1 MDNHAKEVK
10 TNQGQATASGFR
22 LTSYILLALAAFVLA
37 VFLLRHFWLRVTP
50 YQQAVS
56 LIKAGKAASAL
67 PILEQLSLQH
77 PENANLFPWLA
88 QGYLSCERIAEGRIA
103 LDTALRM
110 GLPASDVIDAVK
122 AYGNFYEQR
131 GDYEEAEKLFQSASS
146 TCPPP
151 IINESRA
158 KLYFDWAEDNLDE
171 DNVEQAIVHFEQAG
185 KLSNFI
191 QEPLRSTIPRRLAE
205 GYKRLAASSEASGDY
220 KQAAEMLEKS
230 LIANDQPSTRMALAQ
245 IYTQL
250 NRIDKAIENYQ
261 VIADADQDNLE
272 ARHHLVDLLIQ
283 SNNLTGAQEAL
294 VELIDKEKSI
304 ENYQQ
309 LVDVDLRMKNYAGA
323 VHALEDACELGEKPE
338 LYTQLLNVL
347 NDWQAVLTKEHK
359 LEEAASVK
367 GHAERVAEQ
376 LNQLLL
382 DKSDENGL
390 DDKMDNKFAAAKN
403 LPVALVS
410 SRVWLSSGSF
420 TPEGEIK
427 IKNITGRPVRD
438 LTLTAIFYDHTLKH
452 KNGTVS
458 LPVAT
463 PASAPFA
470 ASGLRTLYFSCP
482 ETVKADHQLAVKLF
496 WQRNFL
502 KEFPVA
508 KLP

>member
-1 MDNHAKEVK
+1 MTQSTKEVK
-10 TNQGQATASGFR
+10 TNTASGFR
-22 LTSYILLALAAFVLA
+22 LTSFILLALAAFVLA
-37 VFLLRHFWLRVTP
+37 MFLLRHFWLRVTP

-56 LIKAGKAASAL
+56 LIRAGKAASAL

-77 PENANLFPWLA
+77 PENASLFPWLA

-122 AYGNFYEQR
+122 AYANFYEQR

-146 TCPPP
+146 TCSPSM
-151 IINESRA
+151 INEGRV

-171 DNVEQAIVHFEQAG
+171 DNVEQAIVHFEQAS
-185 KLSNFI
+185 KLSSFI

-205 GYKRLAASSEASGDY
+205 GYKRLAASSQSSGDN
-220 KQAAEMLEKS
+220 KQAAQMLEKS
-230 LIANDQPSTRMALAQ
+230 LTANDQPSTRMALAQ

-272 ARHHLVDLLIQ
+272 ARHHLIDLLIQ
-283 SNNLTGAQEAL
+283 SNNFSGAQEAL

-309 LVDVDLRMKNYAGA
+309 LVDVDLHMQNYAGA

-347 NDWQAVLTKEHK
+347 NDWQEVLTKEHK
-359 LEEAASVK
+359 LEEAVSVK
-367 GHAERVAEQ
+367 GHAERVSEQ

-382 DKSDENGL
+382 GKSDENNL
-390 DDKMDNKFAAAKN
+390 EEDDTDNKFAAAKN

-410 SRVWLSSGSF
+410 SRVWLSTGSF

-438 LTLTAIFYDHTLKH
+438 LTLTAVFYDHTLRR
-452 KNGTVS
+452 KNGTVR

-463 PASAPFA
+463 PASPPFA

-482 ETVKADHQLAVKLF
+482 ETVKAEHQLAVKLF